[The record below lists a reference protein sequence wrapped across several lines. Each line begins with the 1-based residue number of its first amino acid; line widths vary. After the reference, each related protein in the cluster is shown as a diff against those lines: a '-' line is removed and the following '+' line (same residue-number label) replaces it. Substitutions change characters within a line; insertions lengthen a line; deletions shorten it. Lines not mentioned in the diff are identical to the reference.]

1 MPASPADRARARGAA
16 APELDGLRAACAAA
30 IGAVLAVDH
39 DLLVVVGSDERT
51 RAYGGQ
57 AAGTLGPWGVDV
69 RVGEGEPVLPLSLT
83 IGRWLLARQPNT
95 EAAGDPISQ
104 PMTGAP
110 GEPTSEAAGEP
121 NAGAPG
127 EPVSQPTT
135 GAPGEPIS
143 QPTTGA
149 PGEPTSEPTSEPTGG
164 TAGGR
169 GGTAAAGRGLMFQG
183 VASDASVAECLA
195 LGAELVQGRR
205 TALLVMGDGSAC
217 LTEKSPGY
225 LHPAA
230 VPYNEEIVRAL
241 AEADTGAL
249 AAMDPAE
256 AAALWVAGRAALQVL
271 AGAAEGAALRPALLD
286 ESSPYGVGYFVA
298 TWLEGRAP

>member
-1 MPASPADRARARGAA
+1 MLVAAAVCPHPPLIVPELAGAA

-83 IGRWLLARQPNT
+83 IGRWLLAMQPT
-95 EAAGDPISQ
+95 S
-104 PMTGAP
+104 
-110 GEPTSEAAGEP
+110 EPTSEAAGEP
-121 NAGAPG
+121 NAEA
-127 EPVSQPTT
+127 
-135 GAPGEPIS
+135 AGEPIS

-149 PGEPTSEPTSEPTGG
+149 PGEPAGEPTSEPTGG

-169 GGTAAAGRGLMFQG
+169 VGTAAAGRGLMFQG

-195 LGAELVQGRR
+195 LGAELVEGRR

-230 VPYNEEIVRAL
+230 GPYNEEIVRAL

-271 AGAAEGAALRPALLD
+271 AGAAEGAALWPALLD

-298 TWLEGRAP
+298 TWLEGQAP

>member
-1 MPASPADRARARGAA
+1 MLVAAAVCPHPPLIVPELAGAA

-30 IGAVLAVDH
+30 IRAVLAVDH
-39 DLLVVVGSDERT
+39 DLLVVVGGDERT
-51 RAYGGQ
+51 RAYGRQ

-83 IGRWLLARQPNT
+83 IGRWLLANQPAVEPTN
-95 EAAGDPISQ
+95 EPNAEVAGDP
-104 PMTGAP
+104 T
-110 GEPTSEAAGEP
+110 GEPTIGATGEPTGGAAGEP
-121 NAGAPG
+121 
-127 EPVSQPTT
+127 T
-135 GAPGEPIS
+135 
-143 QPTTGA
+143 
-149 PGEPTSEPTSEPTGG
+149 
-164 TAGGR
+164 
-169 GGTAAAGRGLMFQG
+169 GTAAAGQNVMFQG

-195 LGAELVQGRR
+195 LGAKLVEGRR
-205 TALLVMGDGSAC
+205 TALLVMGDGPAC

-230 VPYNEEIVRAL
+230 GPYNEEIVRAL

-249 AAMDPAE
+249 TAMDPTE

-271 AGAAEGAALRPALLD
+271 AGAAEGAALRPELLD

>member
-1 MPASPADRARARGAA
+1 MLVAAAVCPHPPLIVPELAGAA

-51 RAYGGQ
+51 RAYGRQ

-83 IGRWLLARQPNT
+83 IGRWLLTKQPTN
-95 EAAGDPISQ
+95 
-104 PMTGAP
+104 
-110 GEPTSEAAGEP
+110 EPTREPAGEP
-121 NAGAPG
+121 NAGAAG
-127 EPVSQPTT
+127 EP
-135 GAPGEPIS
+135 A
-143 QPTTGA
+143 
-149 PGEPTSEPTSEPTGG
+149 GEPTIGAADEPTGEPTGG
-164 TAGGR
+164 TDGEPDGTAAGGR
-169 GGTAAAGRGLMFQG
+169 GLVFQG

-195 LGAELVQGRR
+195 LGAKLVEGRR

-230 VPYNEEIVRAL
+230 APYNEEIVRAL

-249 AAMDPAE
+249 AAMDPAQ

-271 AGAAEGAALRPALLD
+271 AGAAEGTALRPALLD
-286 ESSPYGVGYFVA
+286 ESSPYGVGYCVA

>member
-1 MPASPADRARARGAA
+1 MPAPPLIVPELAGAA

-57 AAGTLGPWGVDV
+57 AAGTLGSWGVDV

-83 IGRWLLARQPNT
+83 IGRWLLAMQPTNEPT
-95 EAAGDPISQ
+95 SESA
-104 PMTGAP
+104 
-110 GEPTSEAAGEP
+110 GEPTSESAGEP
-121 NAGAPG
+121 A
-127 EPVSQPTT
+127 
-135 GAPGEPIS
+135 
-143 QPTTGA
+143 
-149 PGEPTSEPTSEPTGG
+149 GEPTSESTGG
-164 TAGGR
+164 TAAGR
-169 GGTAAAGRGLMFQG
+169 VGTAAAGRGLMFQG

-195 LGAELVQGRR
+195 LGAELVEGRR

-230 VPYNEEIVRAL
+230 GPYNEEIVRAL

>member
-1 MPASPADRARARGAA
+1 MLVAAAVCPHPPLIVPELAGAA

-83 IGRWLLARQPNT
+83 IGRWLLAMQPTGGPTN
-95 EAAGDPISQ
+95 EAAGG
-104 PMTGAP
+104 T
-110 GEPTSEAAGEP
+110 AGEP
-121 NAGAPG
+121 
-127 EPVSQPTT
+127 
-135 GAPGEPIS
+135 
-143 QPTTGA
+143 
-149 PGEPTSEPTSEPTGG
+149 
-164 TAGGR
+164 AGGR

-195 LGAELVQGRR
+195 LGAELVEGRR

>member
-1 MPASPADRARARGAA
+1 MLVAAAVCPHPPLIVPELAGAA

-83 IGRWLLARQPNT
+83 IGRWLLA
-95 EAAGDPISQ
+95 
-104 PMTGAP
+104 M
-110 GEPTSEAAGEP
+110 
-121 NAGAPG
+121 
-127 EPVSQPTT
+127 QPT
-135 GAPGEPIS
+135 G
-143 QPTTGA
+143 
-149 PGEPTSEPTSEPTGG
+149 EPTSEPTGG

-169 GGTAAAGRGLMFQG
+169 VGTAAAGRRLMFQG

-195 LGAELVQGRR
+195 LGAELVEGRR

-230 VPYNEEIVRAL
+230 GPYNEEIVRAL